1 MACLVDVLGVVH
13 NIKKVLRTATII
25 MAKKKFYAVAE
36 GRKCGIFDDWPT
48 AERQVKGYGGAKYK
62 SFSTEAEARQWLN
75 DPVYTT
81 SSRAG
86 KKKQYQAQPE
96 PDPGTTVV
104 YTDGGAINNPGPG
117 GYGIVIDTGTGRQ
130 ELSGG
135 YRLTTNNRMEMMA
148 AIVALRELQGSRRQV
163 LLYSDSSY
171 LVNGI
176 EKGWAMK
183 WRRNGW
189 RKSDGKPVL
198 NIDLWQELL
207 SLLGAMNVRFIWVK
221 GHAGNELN
229 ERCDRMAVSSARK
242 ADLPADPGYEQP
254 VPHEGGC

>member
-1 MACLVDVLGVVH
+1 
-13 NIKKVLRTATII
+13 
-25 MAKKKFYAVAE
+25 MAKKKFYAVAA
-36 GRKCGIFDDWPT
+36 GRKCGIFSDWPT

-62 SFSTEAEARQWLN
+62 SFSTEAEAREWLKN
-75 DPVYTT
+75 PVYQAR
-81 SSRAG
+81 SRAV
-86 KKKQYQAQPE
+86 KKQEPPAQPE
-96 PDPGTTVV
+96 PDPSTIVV

-117 GYGIVIDTGTGRQ
+117 GYGIVIDAGTDRL

-148 AIVALRELQGSRRQV
+148 AIVALRELRGSSRQV

-183 WRRNGW
+183 WRSNGW
-189 RKSDGKPVL
+189 RKSNGKPVL
-198 NIDLWQELL
+198 NIDLWKELL
-207 SLLGAMNVRFIWVK
+207 GLLGEMTVRFIWVK

-229 ERCDRMAVSSARK
+229 ERCDRLAVSSARMP
-242 ADLPADPGYEQP
+242 DLPADIVYEKSAT
-254 VPHEGGC
+254 HEGAVDGKGTL